1 VHCLSNLHNFIE
13 TYGENKAVEWQKN
26 FYHGACAL
34 GNFNVVSPLRGAQQK
49 CETELTRV
57 PRQRPAPSKG
67 LD

>member
-1 VHCLSNLHNFIE
+1 MA
-13 TYGENKAVEWQKN
+13 KKN

-34 GNFNVVSPLRGAQQK
+34 GNFNAASPLRAQQK

-57 PRQRPAPSKG
+57 PRQRPAASKG